1 MLRVGAE
8 RATWWGTC
16 SPNQQVHSTSHS
28 PEQKKTVL
36 LLQTR
41 GPAKGKFSQSY
52 NQKEPKGE
60 RECTLC
66 SLMRFIDESLR
77 VAGVINHTIKAGV
90 YLDRGCGCRR
100 CNTIKADS
108 MRTSDLLY

>member
-1 MLRVGAE
+1 
-8 RATWWGTC
+8 
-16 SPNQQVHSTSHS
+16 
-28 PEQKKTVL
+28 
-36 LLQTR
+36 
-41 GPAKGKFSQSY
+41 
-52 NQKEPKGE
+52 
-60 RECTLC
+60 
-66 SLMRFIDESLR
+66 MRFIDESLR